1 MKQASAPWE
10 VPKMTSFT
18 QLEMM
23 SQSLFMIQ
31 LPPHSYLCLNQD
43 QDSDNDTDIDDD
55 DDRDSDRD

>member
-1 MKQASAPWE
+1 
-10 VPKMTSFT
+10 MTSFT
-18 QLEMM
+18 QLEMI

-43 QDSDNDTDIDDD
+43 SDSDTDIDDD